1 MRRTPTQRNWMG
13 VLPLWWRG
21 EDLNLRP
28 PGYEPGELP
37 NCSTPRRVHHITRG
51 VMSRPNRVQVTSATC
66 PLVVHLD
73 DLPLVETYTIVSF
86 VLQITTKRRHNDCS
100 ASGIDRWNVE
110 HRPRPL
116 GI

>member
-1 MRRTPTQRNWMG
+1 MRRTPTQWNWMG

-66 PLVVHLD
+66 PLVVRSEEHTSELQSRF
-73 DLPLVETYTIVSF
+73 DLVCRLLLEKKTQENTSD
-86 VLQITTKRRHNDCS
+86 LTSR
-100 ASGIDRWNVE
+100 ID
-110 HRPRPL
+110 
-116 GI
+116 I